1 MTRSLAVDLGG
12 THVRFR
18 LVEDEDDARR
28 RPAPVHVVETRGVA
42 SFEAALGQWR
52 ERAGIYGR
60 LDAVA
65 VAAAGPVSGDRVRIT
80 NLGWTLDAR
89 EIERSLGAGRC
100 LLVND
105 VTAIAWALPR
115 LGKGDVREL
124 GAGDSD
130 DRVAGMGGGS
140 GTSDPGGC
148 DQGEGHGYGADVPGM
163 AAGMHR
169 FGTDIPDDLAAGN
182 AHGSG
187 TGDPDG
193 LSVESRRGLDT
204 SNSHGRPAGGGH
216 GLGAGCPGSLAAGD
230 VHGPGTYGSGIRAA
244 RAVIAPGT
252 GLGVSGLVPV
262 GAVGFAA
269 VEGEGGHRTLAAQ
282 SPREW
287 AIVNALAERF
297 GHASAERALSGPGIE
312 ALYRAVASI
321 DGVPEGRDRTAAEIA
336 HDAFT
341 RSDPI
346 AEEAIATFT
355 GFLGSVAGDLAL
367 TLGARGGVYL
377 AGGIVPEWGGRFDA
391 ARFLD
396 RFRAKGRFR
405 DYLSAVPVH
414 VVTHPHP
421 ALAGTEHLL
430 AQRPAGAS

>member
-18 LVEDEDDARR
+18 LVGDEDDTRR
-28 RPAPVHVVETRGVA
+28 GRAPVHVVETRGVA

-52 ERAGIYGR
+52 EQAGVYGR
-60 LDAVA
+60 LEAVA
-65 VAAAGPVSGDRVRIT
+65 VAAAGPVAGDRVRIT

-89 EIERSLGAGRC
+89 TLERSLDVGRC

-105 VTAIAWALPR
+105 VTAVAWALPR
-115 LGKGDVREL
+115 LRKGDVREL
-124 GAGDSD
+124 GAGDSGD
-130 DRVAGMGGGS
+130 HAAVV
-140 GTSDPGGC
+140 
-148 DQGEGHGYGADVPGM
+148 GEG
-163 AAGMHR
+163 
-169 FGTDIPDDLAAGN
+169 L
-182 AHGSG
+182 G
-187 TGDPDG
+187 TGDPDSRG
-193 LSVESRRGLDT
+193 KGDVHGSGAEAPSVV
-204 SNSHGRPAGGGH
+204 GGIR
-216 GLGAGCPGSLAAGD
+216 GLGAGNPDGRVAENAHGPGAGEPDSLATGN
-230 VHGPGTYGSGIRAA
+230 VHGPGTDGLDIHAA
-244 RAVIAPGT
+244 MAVIAPGT
-252 GLGVSGLVPV
+252 GLGVSGLVPA
-262 GAVGFAA
+262 GAGGFAA
-269 VEGEGGHRTLAAQ
+269 IEGEGGHRTLAAQ

-355 GFLGSVAGDLAL
+355 GLLGSVAGDLAL
-367 TLGARGGVYL
+367 TLGACGGVYV
-377 AGGIVPEWGGRFDA
+377 AGGIVPGWGDRFDA

-405 DYLSAVPVH
+405 GYLGAVPVR
-414 VVTHPHP
+414 VVTHPYL
-421 ALAGTEHLL
+421 ALAGVEHLL
-430 AQRPAGAS
+430 ARLPAGAS

>member
-18 LVEDEDDARR
+18 LVEDEDGARP
-28 RPAPVHVVETRGVA
+28 RPRPVHVVETRGVA

-52 ERAGIYGR
+52 ERAGVYGR

-65 VAAAGPVSGDRVRIT
+65 VAAAGPVAGDRVRIT

-89 EIERSLGAGRC
+89 GIERSLGAGRC

-105 VTAIAWALPR
+105 VTAVAWALPR
-115 LGKGDVREL
+115 LGTSDVREL
-124 GAGDSD
+124 GAGDSR
-130 DRVAGMGGGS
+130 DR
-140 GTSDPGGC
+140 
-148 DQGEGHGYGADVPGM
+148 
-163 AAGMHR
+163 AAGT
-169 FGTDIPDDLAAGN
+169 GG
-182 AHGSG
+182 GSG

-193 LSVESRRGLDT
+193 REKGE
-204 SNSHGRPAGGGH
+204 GH
-216 GLGAGCPGSLAAGD
+216 GSGADVPGVAAGMRGFGTDIPDSRAAENAHGAGEPDGLATGN
-230 VHGPGTYGSGIRAA
+230 VHGPGTDGSDVRAA
-244 RAVIAPGT
+244 MAVIAPGT
-252 GLGVSGLVPV
+252 GLGVSGLVPA
-262 GAVGFAA
+262 GAGGFAA
-269 VEGEGGHRTLAAQ
+269 VEGEGGHRTLAAHGA
-282 SPREW
+282 REW

-312 ALYRAVASI
+312 ALHRAIASI

-355 GFLGSVAGDLAL
+355 GLLGSVAGDLAL
-367 TLGARGGVYL
+367 TLGARGGVYV
-377 AGGIVPEWGGRFDA
+377 AGGIVPGWGDRFDA

-405 DYLSAVPVH
+405 DYLGAVPVR
-414 VVTHPHP
+414 VVTHPYP
-421 ALAGTEHLL
+421 ALAGVEHLL
-430 AQRPAGAS
+430 AR

>member
-18 LVEDEDDARR
+18 LVEDEGDGRR
-28 RPAPVHVVETRGVA
+28 GRAPVHVVETRGVA
-42 SFEAALGQWR
+42 SFKAALGQWR
-52 ERAGIYGR
+52 ERAGVYGR

-65 VAAAGPVSGDRVRIT
+65 VAAAGPVAGDRVRIT

-100 LLVND
+100 RLVND
-105 VTAIAWALPR
+105 VTAVAWALPR

-124 GAGDSD
+124 GAGDSE
-130 DRVAGMGGGS
+130 DRAAGV
-140 GTSDPGGC
+140 
-148 DQGEGHGYGADVPGM
+148 GEG
-163 AAGMHR
+163 
-169 FGTDIPDDLAAGN
+169 L
-182 AHGSG
+182 G

-193 LSVESRRGLDT
+193 REKGDV
-204 SNSHGRPAGGGH
+204 HAGGAEAVHVHASGDPDGRGKGDLH
-216 GLGAGCPGSLAAGD
+216 GSGAEAPSVVGGMRGLGAGNPDGRAAENAHGPGAGEPDGIAAGN
-230 VHGPGTYGSGIRAA
+230 VHGPGTDGSDVRAA
-244 RAVIAPGT
+244 MAVIAPGT
-252 GLGVSGLVPV
+252 GLGVSGLVPA
-262 GAVGFAA
+262 GAGGFAA
-269 VEGEGGHRTLAAQ
+269 IEGEGGHRTLAAQ
-282 SPREW
+282 SAREW
-287 AIVNALAERF
+287 AVVNALAERF

-312 ALYRAVASI
+312 ALYRAIASI

-336 HDAFT
+336 YDAFT

-346 AEEAIATFT
+346 AEAAIATFT